1 MTAQEI
7 IDNARTD
14 MAIDPGKEIWTD
26 SQLLR
31 YLNEATSFLYAK
43 ANWKYEFE
51 DGTVA
56 LLVLN
61 QANYALPADFRRMLW
76 VKVVDGTKPVTS
88 NEAVIPMVT
97 NTLSDFQQTRD
108 MDATGD
114 GPGFT
119 YIEDGDLY
127 VWPLPNATAV
137 ATYSLK
143 FKYVKYPAEL
153 TGVDTPIFPAEWH
166 FILGHYIR
174 YRAFASKPGG
184 SNKAFAQDALNE
196 WELWSKKAIADM
208 LHLQD
213 ERLSY
218 IMPTLP
224 SNNAK

>member
-26 SQLLR
+26 AQLLR
-31 YLNEATSFLYAK
+31 YLNEAASFLYAK

-76 VKVVDGTKPVTS
+76 VKIVDGTKPVTS
-88 NEAVIPMVT
+88 NEAIIPMVT

-108 MDATGD
+108 MDATGT
-114 GPGFT
+114 GPSYT

-153 TGVDTPIFPAEWH
+153 TGVGTPIFPAEWH

-184 SNKAFAQDALNE
+184 SNKSFAQDALNE

-218 IMPTLP
+218 IMPLLP
-224 SNNAK
+224 SNNSK

>member
-31 YLNEATSFLYAK
+31 YLNEAASFLYAK
-43 ANWKYEFE
+43 ANWKYEYE

-88 NEAVIPMVT
+88 NEVIIPMVT

-108 MDATGD
+108 MDATGT
-114 GPGFT
+114 GPSYT

-127 VWPLPNATAV
+127 IWPLPNATAV

-153 TGVDTPIFPAEWH
+153 TGVGTPIFPAEWH

-184 SNKAFAQDALNE
+184 SNKTFAQDALNE
-196 WELWSKKAIADM
+196 WDLWSKKAIADM

-218 IMPTLP
+218 IMPLLP
-224 SNNAK
+224 SNNSK

>member
-26 SQLLR
+26 AQLLR
-31 YLNEATSFLYAK
+31 YLNEAASFLYAK
-43 ANWKYEFE
+43 ANWKYEYE

-76 VKVVDGTKPVTS
+76 VKIVDGTKPVTS
-88 NEAVIPMVT
+88 NEAIIPMVT

-108 MDATGD
+108 MDATGT
-114 GPGFT
+114 GPSYT

-153 TGVDTPIFPAEWH
+153 TGVGTPIFPAEWH

-184 SNKAFAQDALNE
+184 SNKSFAQDALNE

-218 IMPTLP
+218 IMPLLP
-224 SNNAK
+224 SNNSK

>member
-76 VKVVDGTKPVTS
+76 VKIVDGTKPVTS

-97 NTLSDFQQTRD
+97 NTLTDFQQTRD
-108 MDATGD
+108 MDATGT
-114 GPGFT
+114 GPSFT
-119 YIEDGDLY
+119 YIEDGELY
-127 VWPLPNATAV
+127 IWPLPNATSV

-143 FKYVKYPAEL
+143 FKYVKYPTEL
-153 TGVDTPIFPAEWH
+153 TGVGTPIFPAEWH

-184 SNKAFAQDALNE
+184 SNKVFAQDALNE

>member
-76 VKVVDGTKPVTS
+76 VKIVDGTKPVTS
-88 NEAVIPMVT
+88 NEAVIPMYLV
-97 NTLSDFQQTRD
+97 F
-108 MDATGD
+108 
-114 GPGFT
+114 
-119 YIEDGDLY
+119 
-127 VWPLPNATAV
+127 
-137 ATYSLK
+137 
-143 FKYVKYPAEL
+143 EL
-153 TGVDTPIFPAEWH
+153 FD
-166 FILGHYIR
+166 
-174 YRAFASKPGG
+174 
-184 SNKAFAQDALNE
+184 
-196 WELWSKKAIADM
+196 
-208 LHLQD
+208 
-213 ERLSY
+213 
-218 IMPTLP
+218 
-224 SNNAK
+224 

>member
-31 YLNEATSFLYAK
+31 YLNEAASFLYAK

-76 VKVVDGTKPVTS
+76 VKIVDGTKPVTS
-88 NEAVIPMVT
+88 NETVIPMVT

-114 GPGFT
+114 GPSFA

-174 YRAFASKPGG
+174 YRGFASKPGG
-184 SNKAFAQDALNE
+184 SNKAYAQDALNE

-208 LHLQD
+208 LHIQD

-224 SNNAK
+224 SNNPK

>member
-26 SQLLR
+26 AQLLR

-97 NTLSDFQQTRD
+97 NTLTDFQQTRD
-108 MDATGD
+108 MDATGT
-114 GPGFT
+114 GPSFT
-119 YIEDGDLY
+119 YIEDGELY
-127 VWPLPNATAV
+127 IWPLPNATSV

-143 FKYVKYPAEL
+143 FKYVKYPTEL

-184 SNKAFAQDALNE
+184 SNKRYFKCL
-196 WELWSKKAIADM
+196 
-208 LHLQD
+208 
-213 ERLSY
+213 Y
-218 IMPTLP
+218 Y
-224 SNNAK
+224 

>member
-76 VKVVDGTKPVTS
+76 VKIVDGTKPVTS

-97 NTLSDFQQTRD
+97 NTLTDFQQTRD
-108 MDATGD
+108 MDATGT
-114 GPGFT
+114 GPSFT
-119 YIEDGDLY
+119 YIEDGELY
-127 VWPLPNATAV
+127 IWPLPNATSV

-143 FKYVKYPAEL
+143 FKYVKYPTEL
-153 TGVDTPIFPAEWH
+153 TGVGTPIFPAEWH

>member
-26 SQLLR
+26 SQLIR

-43 ANWKYEFE
+43 ANCKYEFE

-56 LLVLN
+56 LLILN

-76 VKVVDGTKPVTS
+76 VKVVDNTKPVTS

-97 NTLSDFQQTRD
+97 NTLTDFQQTRD
-108 MDATGD
+108 MDATGT
-114 GPGFT
+114 GPSFT
-119 YIEDGDLY
+119 YIEDGELY

-143 FKYVKYPAEL
+143 FKYVKYPTEL
-153 TGVDTPIFPAEWH
+153 TGVGTPIFPAEWH

>member
-26 SQLLR
+26 AQLLR
-31 YLNEATSFLYAK
+31 YLNEGASFLYAK
-43 ANWKYEFE
+43 ASWKYEFKE
-51 DGTVA
+51 GTVNP
-56 LLVLN
+56 LVLN
-61 QANYALPADFRRMLW
+61 QPNYTLPTDFRRMLW
-76 VKVVDGTKPVTS
+76 IKVIDNTMPATANS
-88 NEAVIPMVT
+88 SVIPLVT
-97 NTLSDFQQTRD
+97 NTLTDFQQTRD
-108 MDATGD
+108 MDATGI
-114 GPGFT
+114 GPSFA
-119 YIEDGDLY
+119 YIEDGELY
-127 VWPLPNATAV
+127 VWPLPNATSV

-143 FKYVKYPAEL
+143 FKYVKYPATL
-153 TGVDTPIFPAEWH
+153 TGTDTPIFPAEWH

-184 SNKAFAQDALNE
+184 SNKTFAQDALNE

-208 LHLQD
+208 LHIQD

-224 SNNAK
+224 SNNTK